1 VKIKGDISPGFV
13 SYQLMFDPA
22 KLLFSSSTVP
32 VVGSDAT
39 TPGSVT
45 VLQPGAD
52 RGILQDLYITFQSE
66 FADVSIGQFKMPVSL
81 EGYGSASKLLFPERA
96 LVARQYGDKRD
107 LGVRAEKKF
116 GDSFYYLAGV
126 YNGSGLN
133 HLDDDNEKDIT
144 LRLEAYPV
152 PGLTIGAVGYA
163 TVGKRDEVVRD
174 RLEGDLRYDANDI
187 FVLGEYIHA
196 WDGPKAIQG
205 TNTEPSRAEGHGVY
219 GALGYTF
226 VKRIQPIV
234 RVGMLDPNLDVDDN
248 RMTHY
253 EFGMNYYLRQ
263 QEARV
268 SLAASAF
275 DPQAEGAH
283 TRWEGILAVQAS
295 F

>member
-1 VKIKGDISPGFV
+1 
-13 SYQLMFDPA
+13 
-22 KLLFSSSTVP
+22 
-32 VVGSDAT
+32 
-39 TPGSVT
+39 
-45 VLQPGAD
+45 
-52 RGILQDLYITFQSE
+52 
-66 FADVSIGQFKMPVSL
+66 MPVSL

-107 LGVRAEKKF
+107 LGLKAEKKL
-116 GDSFYYLAGV
+116 GDHFYYLAGV

-152 PGLTIGAVGYA
+152 SGLTIGAVGYT
-163 TVGKRDEVVRD
+163 TVGKRDELVRD
-174 RLEGDLRYDANDI
+174 RLEGDVRYDANDV
-187 FVLGEYIHA
+187 FVLGEYIHG
-196 WDGPKAIQG
+196 WDGAKIPQTTDA
-205 TNTEPSRAEGHGVY
+205 EPSRAEGHGVY

-226 VKRIQPIV
+226 IKRIQPIV
-234 RVGMLDPNLDVDDN
+234 RVGMLDPNLDKPDD
-248 RMTHY
+248 RTAHY

-263 QEARV
+263 QEARI

-275 DPQAEGAH
+275 DPQADGAK